1 MDVRHL
7 RIGLAVAVLAGSF
20 SLLGLATPDC
30 AFACSCIQPKP
41 IAEYKGEPDTL
52 ILKGTVAAYDA
63 TARRGVF
70 RVATWYQGSSD
81 VTEIPIQGGDGADC
95 GIPLVAGQQ
104 LVVVAYASEG
114 VLVPNICSPFGDLST
129 PEGQALDAETVAAYG
144 EGTSPGGDE
153 LPPTEPSGGFAIPAI
168 VPIVGGAIV
177 AVIGIIAFA
186 SFVSSRRGS

>member
-1 MDVRHL
+1 MRRL
-7 RIGLAVAVLAGSF
+7 RISLAVAVLAGGF
-20 SLLGLATPDC
+20 GLVGFANPDC

-63 TARRGVF
+63 NSRRGVF
-70 RVATWYQGSSD
+70 RVAAWYQGSSD
-81 VTEIPIQGGDGADC
+81 VAEIPIQGGDGADC

-144 EGTSPGGDE
+144 VGTSPGGDE
-153 LPPTEPSGGFAIPAI
+153 LPPTEPGGGFEIPAI
-168 VPIVGGAIV
+168 VPIAGGAIV
-177 AVIGIIAFA
+177 AVIGIVAFA
-186 SFVSSRRGS
+186 SFVSGRRAT